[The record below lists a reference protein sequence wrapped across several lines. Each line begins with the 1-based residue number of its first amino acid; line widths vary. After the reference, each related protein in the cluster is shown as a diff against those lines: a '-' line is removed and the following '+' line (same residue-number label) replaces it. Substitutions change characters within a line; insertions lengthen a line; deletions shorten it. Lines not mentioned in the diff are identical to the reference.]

1 MTTNQTIEKLV
12 NQKFDHISQKIDEI
26 KKLFNL
32 KNTEFIVDKT
42 ILTSVCDTSNEDGII
57 RCFLKHEE
65 DAVHEAVHAFFD
77 EKNEDMWRKLGE
89 EGFKK
94 NIKNII
100 TNEHLEEVT
109 ARIIEHNILKK
120 KLMLCNESQ
129 KDVVTFMS
137 KSGMPYENKELG
149 KKIMRLYQSIYGSH
163 CICPKDIKF
172 YNNIKDDTDPM
183 VVYNKLAIYVGTNE
197 LI

>member
-1 MTTNQTIEKLV
+1 MPEKFKEL
-12 NQKFDHISQKIDEI
+12 FDEI

-32 KNTEFIVDKT
+32 KRTEFIVDKSL
-42 ILTSVCDTSNEDGII
+42 LTSECDTFTEDGII

-77 EKNEDMWRKLGE
+77 EKNEDMWEKLGE

-100 TNEHLEEVT
+100 TNEHLEEVA

-120 KLMLCNESQ
+120 KLMLCDESQ
-129 KDVVTFMS
+129 KDVVSFMS
-137 KSGMPYENKELG
+137 KSGMPYANKELG
-149 KKIMRLYQSIYGSH
+149 KKIMRLYISIYDFH

-172 YNNIKDDTDPM
+172 YNNIKNDIDPM
-183 VVYNKLAIYVGTNE
+183 VVYNKLAKYVGTHE

>member
-1 MTTNQTIEKLV
+1 MSENRYLKEEPKEPKEEEL
-12 NQKFDHISQKIDEI
+12 FDEVR
-26 KKLFNL
+26 KLFNL
-32 KNTEFIVDKT
+32 KNTEFIVDKSL
-42 ILTSVCDTSNEDGII
+42 LTSVCDANTEDGII

-77 EKNEDMWRKLGE
+77 EKSEELWEKLGE

-94 NIKNII
+94 NINNII

-120 KLMLCNESQ
+120 ELEICNESQ
-129 KDVVTFMS
+129 KDVVSFMS
-137 KSGMPYENKELG
+137 KSGMPYANKELG
-149 KKIMRLYQSIYGSH
+149 KNIMRLYISIYDFH
-163 CICPKDIKF
+163 CIYPKDIKF
-172 YNNIKDDTDPM
+172 YNNIKNDIDPI
-183 VVYNKLAIYVGTNE
+183 VVYNKLAKYVGTYE